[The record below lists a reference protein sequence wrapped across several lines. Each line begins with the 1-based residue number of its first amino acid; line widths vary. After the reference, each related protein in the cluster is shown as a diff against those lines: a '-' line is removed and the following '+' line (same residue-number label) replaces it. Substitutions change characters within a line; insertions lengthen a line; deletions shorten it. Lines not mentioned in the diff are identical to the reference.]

1 MVGTDAVLIFFRKRS
16 RGMALLLLFIALCV
30 MPTQAEAKSYAELDD
45 GVYTITNVI
54 ADKSLDVAGGNCVNG
69 SNVQVYE
76 GNHTYAQAW
85 RISKKGSSYSIEN
98 SITGMVL
105 DVAGGSKIAGA
116 NAQLY
121 DSNNTLAQRWKFV
134 QNADGSYSIRS
145 DCNGLFLDVAGGSK
159 KNGANVCLYTSNGTK
174 AQKWRV
180 ERVTRPVTDGSYRIS
195 TALSDKKMID
205 LCGGSLDN
213 GAAVQIYEDNDSS
226 AQAWNV
232 VFDQN
237 TGYYSIFSALSG
249 RSFDIPGGSKSSGV
263 LIQQYSSNRTPAQ
276 QWRLLQTSD
285 GRIEVVSALTGK
297 ALDVPGGS
305 LSNGNQLQMYQVNHT
320 DAQKWTFNTSPI
332 DHSGSFQLKTT
343 VDESGVLDVSGG
355 SKDSGA
361 ASQLWISNL
370 SLAQKWVLERQDDG
384 SYTFKNANSGLYLT
398 EIAKRGIEYRKEP
411 SGRSYWI
418 LDASLNGGYRIK
430 NKQSG
435 RCIDLSGGSSAAGN
449 SVSTYSSNGTKAQSW
464 LLVPCDLIENG
475 DYYLLNQSGTRQVL
489 DVPNASSD
497 GGLALQTYVFNGS
510 AAQQWHLEN
519 TGGGFFTIKNI
530 NSGLCL
536 DVRSGRAKSG
546 TIVQQYAENDT
557 KAQSWKYVP
566 TFSGGYIQSAL
577 GDYVLSTKR
586 GAESGVLTIISI
598 DKTTPQ
604 SEWEFR
610 NFNNPGDLVISHSVA
625 ASEYNLSLRS
635 GSLEIGMTFDRYGN
649 AHFALPSVFDLN
661 SAQLAYSGGPETSIT
676 VGDCSVGLTV
686 GSSVALSDLG
696 LTSSANSGSPIV
708 VRSNLDS
715 ADLFV
720 FDIKQTTGVASM
732 FISSDDPVN
741 YGRGYIESSGDHT
754 AVATGSMKLV
764 DASGVSV
771 YDGVLSQIKG
781 RGNSTWMMDKK
792 PYQIKLDKKTDLLET
807 GDKANKNKTWVL
819 LANAYDGTSMRNAAA
834 YSLASALGTHA
845 PIEYRAVD
853 LYYDGQYRGAYM
865 LCEKVQINSGRVDID
880 NLEDAN
886 DAVNS
891 GISYQLVEG
900 VNSRGNRMKYAEGL
914 QNPADITGG
923 YLIEFDQERY
933 VNEDAWFSVDSGN
946 GVLYFVCKS
955 PGVWTKDEAEYLSC
969 RFQEFF
975 DCIRNGGVNPET
987 GKTTADYCDIDSLAR
1002 LYWLNEITKCVDGF
1016 NYSSTYL
1023 FKNSDASGDSRFVF
1037 GPAWDFDLAMGNALS
1052 FQSSD
1057 SCLSPQG
1064 WLTRNAVLGSRLLQD
1079 PTVRAAVDAVKQEV
1093 LDEARGCINGQ
1104 DYLAYESSVATSAS
1118 MESMLWGVS
1127 SESPDAVRAWL
1138 NSRLDW
1144 LETAQ

>member
-1 MVGTDAVLIFFRKRS
+1 MVGTDAVLICFRKRS

-30 MPTQAEAKSYAELDD
+30 MPTQAEAKSYVELDD

-54 ADKSLDVAGGNCVNG
+54 ADKSLDVTGGNCVNG

-145 DCNGLFLDVAGGSK
+145 DCNGLFLDVVGGSK

-263 LIQQYSSNRTPAQ
+263 RIQQYSSNRTPAQ

-343 VDESGVLDVSGG
+343 VDESGVLDVPGG

-361 ASQLWISNL
+361 ALQLWGSNL

-384 SYTFKNANSGLYLT
+384 SYTFINANSGLYLT
-398 EIAKRGIEYRKEP
+398 EIAKSGIEYRKEP

-430 NKQSG
+430 NKHSG

-449 SVSTYSSNGTKAQSW
+449 SVSTYSCNGTKAQSW
-464 LLVPCDLIENG
+464 LLLPCNLIENG
-475 DYYLLNQSGTRQVL
+475 DYYLLNQSGARQVL
-489 DVPNASSD
+489 DVPNGSPD
-497 GGLALQTYVFNGS
+497 GGLALQTCVFNGS
-510 AAQQWHLEN
+510 AAQRWHLEN
-519 TGGGFFTIKNI
+519 KGGGFFTIKNI

-586 GAESGVLTIISI
+586 GAESGVLAIISI

-610 NFNNPGDLVISHSVA
+610 NVNNPGDLVISHSAA

-635 GSLEIGMTFDRYGN
+635 DSLDIGMTFDRYGN
-649 AHFALPSVFDLN
+649 AHFALPSGFDLN
-661 SAQLAYSGGPETSIT
+661 SAQLVYSGGPETSIT
-676 VGDCSVGLTV
+676 VGAYSVGLTA

-696 LTSSANSGSPIV
+696 LTSSANSDSPIA
-708 VRSNLDS
+708 VRSALDA
-715 ADLFV
+715 ADLFM
-720 FDIKQTTGVASM
+720 FDIKQTAGVASM

-771 YDGVLSQIKG
+771 YDGALSQIKG
-781 RGNSTWMMDKK
+781 RGNSTWRMDKK
-792 PYQIKLDKKTDLLET
+792 PYQIKLDKKADLLET

-886 DAVNS
+886 DAVN
-891 GISYQLVEG
+891 GGTSYRLVEG
-900 VNSRGNRMKYAEGL
+900 VNSYGNRMKYATGL

-923 YLIEFDQERY
+923 YLIEFDQDRY

-955 PGVWTKDEAEYLSC
+955 PGVWTKDEAEYLSS

-1104 DYLAYESSVATSAS
+1104 DYLAYESSVATSVN

-1127 SESPDAVRAWL
+1127 SESTDDVRAWL

>member
-1 MVGTDAVLIFFRKRS
+1 
-16 RGMALLLLFIALCV
+16 

-145 DCNGLFLDVAGGSK
+145 DCNGFFLDVVGGSK
-159 KNGANVCLYTSNGTK
+159 KNGANVCLYSSNGTK

-263 LIQQYSSNRTPAQ
+263 RIQQYSSNRTPAQ

-343 VDESGVLDVSGG
+343 VDESGVLDVPGG

-361 ASQLWISNL
+361 ALQLWGSNL

-384 SYTFKNANSGLYLT
+384 SYTFINANSGLYLT
-398 EIAKRGIEYRKEP
+398 EIAKSGIEYRKEP

-430 NKQSG
+430 NKHSG

-449 SVSTYSSNGTKAQSW
+449 SVSTYSCNGTKAQSW
-464 LLVPCDLIENG
+464 LLLPCNLIENG
-475 DYYLLNQSGTRQVL
+475 DYYLLNQSGARQVL
-489 DVPNASSD
+489 DVPNGSPD
-497 GGLALQTYVFNGS
+497 GGLALQTCVFNGS
-510 AAQQWHLEN
+510 AAQRWHLEN
-519 TGGGFFTIKNI
+519 KGGGFFTIKNI

-586 GAESGVLTIISI
+586 GAESGVLAIISI

-610 NFNNPGDLVISHSVA
+610 NVNNPGDLVISHSAA

-635 GSLEIGMTFDRYGN
+635 DSLDIGMTFDRYGN
-649 AHFALPSVFDLN
+649 AHFALPSGFDLN
-661 SAQLAYSGGPETSIT
+661 SAQLVYSGGPETSIT
-676 VGDCSVGLTV
+676 VGAYSVGLTA

-696 LTSSANSGSPIV
+696 LTSSANSDSPIA
-708 VRSNLDS
+708 VRSALDA
-715 ADLFV
+715 ADLFM
-720 FDIKQTTGVASM
+720 FDIKQTAGVASM

-771 YDGVLSQIKG
+771 YDGALSQIKG
-781 RGNSTWMMDKK
+781 RGNSTWGKEKK
-792 PYQIKLDKKTDLLET
+792 PYQIKLGKKADLLET
-807 GDKANKNKTWVL
+807 GDSSNKNKTWVL
-819 LANAYDGTSMRNAAA
+819 LANACDGSSMRNAAA
-834 YSLASALGTHA
+834 YAMATAIGTRA
-845 PIEYRAVD
+845 PIQYRAVD
-853 LYYDGQYRGAYM
+853 LYYDGQYRGSYM
-865 LCEKVQINSGRVDID
+865 LCEKVQVNAGRVDIV

-886 DAVNS
+886 ESVNGDA
-891 GISYQLVEG
+891 GYQLVEG
-900 VNSRGNRMKYAEGL
+900 VNSYGNRMKYAVGL
-914 QNPADITGG
+914 NNPSDITGG
-923 YLIEFDQERY
+923 YLIEFDQGHY
-933 VNEDAWFSVDSGN
+933 SGEDSWFSVKTSAGM
-946 GVLYFVCKS
+946 LYFVCKS
-955 PGVWTKDEAEYLSC
+955 PEVWTKEQAEYLSSHV
-969 RFQEFF
+969 QELF
-975 DCIRNGGVNPET
+975 DAIENGGVNPKT
-987 GKTTADYCDIDSLAR
+987 GLTTSDYCDIDSLAR
-1002 LYWLNEITKCVDGF
+1002 FYWLNEITKCVDGLR
-1016 NYSSTYL
+1016 YSSTY
-1023 FKNSDASGDSRFVF
+1023 FYKNSNASGDSRFVF

-1052 FQSSD
+1052 YQSSE
-1057 SCLSPQG
+1057 SYLSPLG
-1064 WLTRNAVLGSRLLQD
+1064 WYTKDTLLGAVILKD
-1079 PTVRAAVDAVKQEV
+1079 PLVSEAVSSVKQDV
-1093 LDEARGCINGQ
+1093 LAKASACINGQ
-1104 DYLAYESSVATSAS
+1104 EYLDYESSVATSVN

-1127 SESPDAVRAWL
+1127 ADSPESVRAWL
-1138 NSRLDW
+1138 NSRIEW
-1144 LETAQ
+1144 LMTAE